1 MDWRKALSY
10 LAARAVEPST
20 AAGVGVVLAG
30 VGAHLPDGLVQY
42 ALLGVG
48 GLLGVAA
55 VLVPES
61 K

>member
-1 MDWRKALSY
+1 MDWKAAFKY

-20 AAGVGVVLAG
+20 AAGVGVMLAG

-42 ALLGVG
+42 ALLAVG

-55 VLVPES
+55 VLVPE
-61 K
+61 KK